1 MLFCFFIFMNF
12 FFRCSFLNGMIFSSF
27 VIFWCFLILYGLF
40 DKNYSSY
47 QFLYL
52 KHVVFTSNIQ
62 YCFGFGIDGIS
73 FIFILLTTLLFI
85 LTYLTGCKYNLF
97 FLTEYCYCLFS
108 LEIFLIAVFSAIDLI
123 SFFFLFE
130 SVLIPMFL
138 IIGFW
143 GTVNR
148 KVYASMLFFLF
159 TLLGSI
165 ALLFVIVLL
174 YYDFGTFC
182 FNILNK
188 VELNNQKELFLWV
201 LGFISFAVKI
211 PIFPFHIWL
220 PEAHVEAPSVGSVI
234 LAGIL
239 LKLGGYGIL
248 RILLSIFSNG
258 CFFFL
263 PLIYVFSI
271 ISILYASLTAIRQLD
286 LKRII
291 AYSSI
296 AHMNII
302 VIGLFSNTLEGLL
315 GGTFLMVGHGLV
327 SSLLFFLI
335 GFLYD
340 RYGTRLLIYY
350 AGLIKTMPLFTF
362 YFLLASLGN
371 IGLPGTSNFIGEFL
385 IFLGIFAKNKIL
397 FFYALFSVVLT
408 SIYSLC
414 ANVIF
419 FSKRDNLLNT
429 F

>member
-1 MLFCFFIFMNF
+1 M
-12 FFRCSFLNGMIFSSF
+12 
-27 VIFWCFLILYGLF
+27 
-40 DKNYSSY
+40 
-47 QFLYL
+47 
-52 KHVVFTSNIQ
+52 
-62 YCFGFGIDGIS
+62 
-73 FIFILLTTLLFI
+73 
-85 LTYLTGCKYNLF
+85 
-97 FLTEYCYCLFS
+97 
-108 LEIFLIAVFSAIDLI
+108 
-123 SFFFLFE
+123 
-130 SVLIPMFL
+130 
-138 IIGFW
+138 
-143 GTVNR
+143 
-148 KVYASMLFFLF
+148 
-159 TLLGSI
+159 
-165 ALLFVIVLL
+165 
-174 YYDFGTFC
+174 
-182 FNILNK
+182 
-188 VELNNQKELFLWV
+188 
-201 LGFISFAVKI
+201 
-211 PIFPFHIWL
+211 
-220 PEAHVEAPSVGSVI
+220 EAPSVGSVI

-408 SIYSLC
+408 SIYSLYLYLRLIGG
-414 ANVIF
+414 NLTFNIQNYYDLTFFEIIISMVLLFLILIF
-419 FSKRDNLLNT
+419 GISPNFILDVLNISHVLLLEKLKI
-429 F
+429 